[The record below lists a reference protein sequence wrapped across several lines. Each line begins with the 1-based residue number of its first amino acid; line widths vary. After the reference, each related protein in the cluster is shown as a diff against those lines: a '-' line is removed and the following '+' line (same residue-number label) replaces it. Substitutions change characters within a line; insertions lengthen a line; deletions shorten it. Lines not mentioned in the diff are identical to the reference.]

1 MKSVLKVTLALAA
14 AALLTACTALRLAYD
29 NADTYLLFRAKSYL
43 DLDAKGSDELDERI
57 DEFFAWHRRTALPQY
72 ARLSEE
78 AAKRVT
84 RGLSREDLVWG
95 YDSLVAHARQS
106 LRFAAERVAPLLDRL
121 TPQQVAHMERRF
133 AEDNRK
139 FAREYLRGS
148 EAERRKR
155 RARRLEERLED
166 WLGDLSHVQA
176 RLIAAKLSETLRRTF
191 IVENRTG
198 ASGNVGADAVAKA
211 APDGHLFGI
220 TTDTLFTVNPLVF
233 GSMPFDPWKDL
244 VPVTLLG
251 SFSQMMV
258 CNPSVQAKTLA
269 ELLQLARRE
278 KLTYASGGPGVPG
291 HLAAELLLSMTST
304 SMTTPASP
312 AVTQAPKMPY
322 RLKIREAAL
331 PLSSTAATY
340 TVSPARLPSDG
351 TSFHGSARAGSIS
364 GRRESA

>member
-1 MKSVLKVTLALAA
+1 VKSVLKVTLALAA

-166 WLGDLSHVQA
+166 WLGNLSHVQA
-176 RLIAAKLSETLRRTF
+176 EKVKQFSERTPLYDELRAKDRQRMQAEFVDMIRKREVQKRLPDWIANWDHGRDPAHLAASERFRQEYL
-191 IVENRTG
+191 
-198 ASGNVGADAVAKA
+198 
-211 APDGHLFGI
+211 
-220 TTDTLFTVNPLVF
+220 
-233 GSMPFDPWKDL
+233 
-244 VPVTLLG
+244 TLLLEID
-251 SFSQMMV
+251 
-258 CNPSVQAKTLA
+258 KTLSSEQRNRAAANFRRYA
-269 ELLQLARRE
+269 EDFNVLARR
-278 KLTYASGGPGVPG
+278 
-291 HLAAELLLSMTST
+291 
-304 SMTTPASP
+304 
-312 AVTQAPKMPY
+312 
-322 RLKIREAAL
+322 
-331 PLSSTAATY
+331 
-340 TVSPARLPSDG
+340 
-351 TSFHGSARAGSIS
+351 ARA
-364 GRRESA
+364 ESPGK

>member
-1 MKSVLKVTLALAA
+1 VKSVLKVTLALAA
-14 AALLTACTALRLAYD
+14 ALLAGCTALRLAYD

-43 DLDAKGSDELDERI
+43 DLDAKSSDELDERI

-166 WLGDLSHVQA
+166 WLGNLSHVQA
-176 RLIAAKLSETLRRTF
+176 EKVKQFSERTPLYDELRAKDRQRMQAEFVDMIRKREVQKRLPDWIANWDHGRDPAHLAASERFRQEYL
-191 IVENRTG
+191 
-198 ASGNVGADAVAKA
+198 
-211 APDGHLFGI
+211 
-220 TTDTLFTVNPLVF
+220 
-233 GSMPFDPWKDL
+233 
-244 VPVTLLG
+244 TLLLEID
-251 SFSQMMV
+251 
-258 CNPSVQAKTLA
+258 KTLSSEQRNRAAANFRRYA
-269 ELLQLARRE
+269 EDFNVLARR
-278 KLTYASGGPGVPG
+278 
-291 HLAAELLLSMTST
+291 
-304 SMTTPASP
+304 
-312 AVTQAPKMPY
+312 
-322 RLKIREAAL
+322 
-331 PLSSTAATY
+331 
-340 TVSPARLPSDG
+340 
-351 TSFHGSARAGSIS
+351 ARA
-364 GRRESA
+364 ESPGK

>member
-1 MKSVLKVTLALAA
+1 VKSVLKVTLALAA
-14 AALLTACTALRLAYD
+14 AALLAACTALRLAYD

-166 WLGDLSHVQA
+166 WVGNLSHVQA
-176 RLIAAKLSETLRRTF
+176 EKVRQFSERTPLYDELRAKDRQRMQAEFVDMIRKREAQKRLPDWIANWDHGRDPAHLAASERFRQEYL
-191 IVENRTG
+191 
-198 ASGNVGADAVAKA
+198 
-211 APDGHLFGI
+211 
-220 TTDTLFTVNPLVF
+220 
-233 GSMPFDPWKDL
+233 
-244 VPVTLLG
+244 TLLLEID
-251 SFSQMMV
+251 
-258 CNPSVQAKTLA
+258 KTLSSEQRNRAAANFRRYA
-269 ELLQLARRE
+269 EDFNVLARR
-278 KLTYASGGPGVPG
+278 
-291 HLAAELLLSMTST
+291 
-304 SMTTPASP
+304 
-312 AVTQAPKMPY
+312 
-322 RLKIREAAL
+322 
-331 PLSSTAATY
+331 
-340 TVSPARLPSDG
+340 
-351 TSFHGSARAGSIS
+351 ARA
-364 GRRESA
+364 ESPGK

>member
-1 MKSVLKVTLALAA
+1 VKSVLKVTLALAA
-14 AALLTACTALRLAYD
+14 AALLVACTALRLAYD

-166 WLGDLSHVQA
+166 WLGNLSHVQA
-176 RLIAAKLSETLRRTF
+176 EKVKQFSERTPLYDELRAKDRQRMQAEFVDMIRKRETQKRLPDWIANWDHGRDPAHLAASERFRQEYL
-191 IVENRTG
+191 
-198 ASGNVGADAVAKA
+198 
-211 APDGHLFGI
+211 
-220 TTDTLFTVNPLVF
+220 
-233 GSMPFDPWKDL
+233 
-244 VPVTLLG
+244 TLLLEID
-251 SFSQMMV
+251 
-258 CNPSVQAKTLA
+258 KTLSSEQRNRAAANFRRYA
-269 ELLQLARRE
+269 EDFRVLARR
-278 KLTYASGGPGVPG
+278 ASAESPG
-291 HLAAELLLSMTST
+291 
-304 SMTTPASP
+304 
-312 AVTQAPKMPY
+312 K
-322 RLKIREAAL
+322 
-331 PLSSTAATY
+331 
-340 TVSPARLPSDG
+340 
-351 TSFHGSARAGSIS
+351 
-364 GRRESA
+364 